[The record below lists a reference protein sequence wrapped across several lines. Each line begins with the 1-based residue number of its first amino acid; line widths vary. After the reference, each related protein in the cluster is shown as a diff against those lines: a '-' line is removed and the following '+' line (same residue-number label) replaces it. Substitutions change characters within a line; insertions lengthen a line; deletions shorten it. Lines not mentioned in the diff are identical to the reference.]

1 MSTTEVIQSEKNK
14 KSKKKPL
21 LKRWWF
27 WILALLVVITV
38 VSILSS
44 EGESTAYELSKM
56 QTMAKE
62 EIIMKFG
69 EPNEVIRDDSDGYA
83 IAYNSGFMVS
93 GDKRGASEITLQ
105 EDAVKESS
113 KDTYKIFDVTLGS
126 SFADNIARLGKP
138 NLTQEK
144 DGKKSVMYLT
154 EEDYLLVISTRPDA
168 DKISTIQYSAYD
180 SSMESLSLDLSSLL
194 GLSATED
201 ELKSL
206 YTIKDKSSSQ
216 GETMYA
222 FEEGF
227 ELLVDENNLVKQL
240 IISSNSVF
248 NIHGIRT
255 SDSLDKANQVF
266 GEPISISAGVQGT
279 TQYSYNY
286 NSGAIPTTVVLSIDS
301 GNKIGYIQV
310 NATEE

>member
-1 MSTTEVIQSEKNK
+1 MSTTEVIQDEKIK

-27 WILALLVVITV
+27 WVFALFIVIIV
-38 VSILSS
+38 ASLFSS

-56 QTMAKE
+56 QTMTKE
-62 EIIMKFG
+62 EIIAKFG
-69 EPNEVIRDDSDGYA
+69 EPDEVIRDDSDGYI
-83 IAYNSGFMVS
+83 IAYNTRFIVS
-93 GDKRGASEITLQ
+93 GDNQRASEITLQ
-105 EDAVKESS
+105 EDAVKGNS
-113 KDTYKIFDVTLGS
+113 KDTYNIFDVTLGA
-126 SFADNIARLGKP
+126 SFAENVVRLGNP

-154 EEDYLLVISTRPDA
+154 EEDYLLIFSTGFDS
-168 DKISTIQYSAYD
+168 DKISTIRYCAYD
-180 SSMESLSLDLSSLL
+180 SSMESASLDLSNLL
-194 GLSATED
+194 GLSATEE
-201 ELKSL
+201 ELNSL
-206 YTIKDKSSSQ
+206 YTIKDKNSAQ

-222 FEEGF
+222 LEEGF
-227 ELLVDENNLVKQL
+227 ELLVDESNLVKQL
-240 IISSNSVF
+240 IISSNSIF

-255 SDSLDKANQVF
+255 SDSLDKAIQVF
-266 GEPISISAGVQGT
+266 GEPISTSAGVQDT

-286 NSGAIPTTVVLSIDS
+286 NGGAIPTTVVLSVDS